1 MTKVVFFISLFFA
14 FIMSSLATHSEGN
27 LASRGTRLP
36 DMKIDSQNLVFS
48 QKVFEIETG
57 KYYRWRISHD
67 GYEEMQLVASE
78 FFRNVWVDQIV
89 INDLEVQP
97 MGMHSVEFDDA
108 GIMDIWFV
116 PVRTGNFNFWI
127 KGYRQRGLEG
137 VFKIR

>member
-1 MTKVVFFISLFFA
+1 MK
-14 FIMSSLATHSEGN
+14 SLALIGIILGAVMSGLVAFAEGN

-36 DMKIDSQNLVFS
+36 DMDIDSKNLAFS

-67 GYEEMQLVASE
+67 GYEEMQLIAPE

-97 MGMHSVEFDDA
+97 MGMYSVEFDDA

-116 PVRTGNFNFWI
+116 PIRTGNFNFWI
-127 KGYRQRGLEG
+127 QGYRTRGLEG
-137 VFKIR
+137 EFKIR